1 MLQPTPLQR
10 TDVPNLRLRS
20 ARLPHPHK
28 LPRLPR
34 LQSRTSRGL
43 RDLIAGLGVFA
54 LYLLVTHGLHPA
66 KSVSDAHGQQLLRAE
81 NFLHLNPE
89 HTLNNALPPH
99 SLLALLASYEYAY
112 VYVLT
117 TFGVLGWLWVSRNPA
132 YGWARNTLILVNL
145 IAITVFALWPA
156 TPPRLLPGAGFM
168 DIVAIHHPPG
178 SWGSSAVSG
187 ANQYAAMPSLHIG
200 WAVWVSVALIR
211 ARAHRGGNTFGAL
224 HLGVTIL
231 VILTT
236 ANHYVLDIFAGAAVV
251 GLAALIEQARL
262 GATRRWRPSSSQ
274 LPPVTPP
281 DDAPRADAPVR
292 ARVAP

>member
-1 MLQPTPLQR
+1 MPRIP
-10 TDVPNLRLRS
+10 RLRS
-20 ARLPHPHK
+20 RAA
-28 LPRLPR
+28 
-34 LQSRTSRGL
+34 RGL

-54 LYLLVTHGLHPA
+54 LYLLVTHGLHPPKA
-66 KSVSDAHGQQLLRAE
+66 VSDAHGRLLLRAE
-81 NFLHLNPE
+81 NAIHLNPE

-117 TFGVLGWLWVSRNPA
+117 TFGVLAWLWVSRNPA

-145 IAITVFALWPA
+145 IAISVFALWPA
-156 TPPRLLPGAGFM
+156 TPPRLLPGAGFI

-211 ARAHRGGNTFGAL
+211 ARAHRGGNSFGGL

-231 VILTT
+231 VVLAT
-236 ANHYVLDIFAGAAVV
+236 ANHYVLDIFAGAVVV
-251 GLAALIEQARL
+251 GLAVAIEEGRRGIA
-262 GATRRWRPSSSQ
+262 RRWWFRA
-274 LPPVTPP
+274 PP
-281 DDAPRADAPVR
+281 DEALAAPPDEAL
-292 ARVAP
+292 VAPPDEPPEAPDDTVTDPPDGRPTSRRRMSARTGP

>member
-1 MLQPTPLQR
+1 MLQPTPL
-10 TDVPNLRLRS
+10 DGADLPGLRLRS
-20 ARLPHPHK
+20 
-28 LPRLPR
+28 PRMPR
-34 LQSRTSRGL
+34 WRGMPRIQSRGLRGL

-54 LYLLVTHGLHPA
+54 LYLLVTHGLHPPRSA
-66 KSVSDAHGQQLLRAE
+66 SDAHGRLLLRAE
-81 NFLHLNPE
+81 NAIHLNPE

-112 VYVLT
+112 VYVIT
-117 TFGVLGWLWVSRNPA
+117 TFGVLGWLWVTRNAA
-132 YGWARNTLILVNL
+132 YGWARNTLIYVNL

-156 TPPRLLPGAGFM
+156 TPPRLLPGAGFI

-187 ANQYAAMPSLHIG
+187 ANQFAAMPSLHIA

-211 ARAHRGGNTFGAL
+211 ARAHVGGTTFGAV

-231 VILTT
+231 VVLTT

-251 GLAALIEQARL
+251 GLAVLIEQCRL
-262 GATRRWRPSSSQ
+262 GLAHRWRPGG
-274 LPPVTPP
+274 PPDEMQIDPP
-281 DDAPRADAPVR
+281 DDLGSVDPPVPARMAP
-292 ARVAP
+292 

>member
-1 MLQPTPLQR
+1 MLQLTPLR
-10 TDVPNLRLRS
+10 STDVSDLRLRS
-20 ARLPHPHK
+20 AR

-34 LQSRTSRGL
+34 LQSRTLRGL
-43 RDLIAGLGVFA
+43 RDVILGLGVFA
-54 LYLLVTHGLHPA
+54 FYLLVTHGLHPA
-66 KSVSDAHGQQLLRAE
+66 KAVSDAHGQLLLRAE
-81 NFLHLNPE
+81 NFVHLNPE
-89 HTLNNALPPH
+89 HSLNNALPPH
-99 SLLALLASYEYAY
+99 SLLGLLASYEYAY
-112 VYVLT
+112 VYVIT
-117 TFGVLGWLWVSRNPA
+117 TFGVLGWLWVTRNPA

-156 TPPRLLPGAGFM
+156 TPPRLLPGAGFI

-200 WAVWVSVALIR
+200 WAVWVSVALMR
-211 ARAHRGGNTFGAL
+211 ARAHRGGNTFGAV

-251 GLAALIEQARL
+251 GLAVAIEQARL
-262 GATRRWRPSSSQ
+262 SVTGRWWRHPQHES
-274 LPPVTPP
+274 PVDPP
-281 DDAPRADAPVR
+281 DDAPRAQSPLPARTAP
-292 ARVAP
+292 